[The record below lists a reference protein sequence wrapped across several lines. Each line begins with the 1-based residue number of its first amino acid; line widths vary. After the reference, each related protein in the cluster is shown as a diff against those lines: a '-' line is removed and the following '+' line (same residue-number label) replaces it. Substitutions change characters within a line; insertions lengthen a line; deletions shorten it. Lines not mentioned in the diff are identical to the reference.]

1 MRAFLYLH
9 GAESLQPHGYDPHQG
24 RQEGQRN
31 GYRRLRRPA
40 GSHGTPQRRQRDHRA
55 QIAQPDDR
63 SGTAAQPARQLR
75 RQTRAAHREPLPP
88 FADRRH
94 LHRRQRAAG
103 AGVRTDPRRQRE
115 VLAHEVRQP
124 HLGRFRQGQGFGD
137 LRGRDDGAVQR
148 HDHHAV
154 RTARRDADALHVRR
168 LLRRPDFGEQ
178 TDREQHGL
186 GLQQA
191 NRHRVGREAGQR
203 HLHFA
208 RRQHSPP
215 CGGRHQHAH
224 RPL

>member
-1 MRAFLYLH
+1 MEENRNVNNVPAEGNEDSINFSIHDLIQMVIGNWFWFLLSTVVCLSCALFYLR

-40 GSHGTPQRRQRDHRA
+40 GSHSTPQRRQRDHRA

-154 RTARRDADALHVRR
+154 RTT
-168 LLRRPDFGEQ
+168 P
-178 TDREQHGL
+178 
-186 GLQQA
+186 
-191 NRHRVGREAGQR
+191 
-203 HLHFA
+203 
-208 RRQHSPP
+208 S
-215 CGGRHQHAH
+215 
-224 RPL
+224 